1 MKKTGNVAASDSRQI
16 PDDRIRR
23 FPERLKE
30 VIGRESLRTFGARCD
45 LSEAAL
51 RKYLSGQSEP
61 GRTALIAM
69 ADAGNVRVEW
79 LATGEGPMKRG
90 EAEGSGLDLEVFALV
105 PRYDVEVSAGGGAL
119 VEGEAVIG
127 AMAFKRE
134 WLKRM
139 GLELL
144 KLALVTVKGDSMD
157 PTLADGDVVL
167 VDLRQ
172 TDITDGA
179 IHVLRSDSGVLI
191 KRLQLGLDNQVI
203 VRSDNKIYSALETT
217 RDKLNVV
224 GRVVWRGGR
233 M

>member
-1 MKKTGNVAASDSRQI
+1 MIESSEFSRKSVPSPGSELGTFPKRLEFIVGEQSVRAFARRCGMSDTVLRQ
-16 PDDRIRR
+16 
-23 FPERLKE
+23 
-30 VIGRESLRTFGARCD
+30 
-45 LSEAAL
+45 
-51 RKYLSGQSEP
+51 YLAGKSEP
-61 GRTALIAM
+61 TRLALISIAE
-69 ADAGNVRVEW
+69 AGNVRVEW

-90 EAEGSGLDLEVFALV
+90 EAEGSGLDLEMFALV
-105 PRYDVEVSAGGGAL
+105 PRYDVEVSAGGGTL
-119 VEGEAVIG
+119 IEGEAVIG

-139 GLELL
+139 GLELQ
-144 KLALVTVKGDSMD
+144 KLALVTAKGDSME
-157 PTLADGDVVL
+157 PTLIDGDMVL

-172 TDITDGA
+172 TDIVDGA
-179 IHVLRSDSGVLI
+179 IHVLRSDSGVLV

>member
-1 MKKTGNVAASDSRQI
+1 MKKKTSELRPSSSLELG
-16 PDDRIRR
+16 R
-23 FPERLKE
+23 FAERLKLVVGE
-30 VIGRESLRTFGARCD
+30 EAIRSFAERTGIASSSIHQYLTGKSDPSRVNVI
-45 LSEAAL
+45 
-51 RKYLSGQSEP
+51 K
-61 GRTALIAM
+61 M

-79 LATGEGPMKRG
+79 LATGEGPKKRG
-90 EAEGSGLDLEVFALV
+90 EVEDSGLDLDVFALV
-105 PRYDVEVSAGGGAL
+105 PRYDVEVSAGGGTL
-119 VEGEAVIG
+119 VDGEAVIG

-139 GLELL
+139 GLELQ
-144 KLALVTVKGDSMD
+144 KLALVTTKGDSME
-157 PTLADGDVVL
+157 PTLIDGDIVL

-179 IHVLRSDSGVLI
+179 IHVLRNDNGVLV
-191 KRLQLGLDNQVI
+191 KRLQLALNDQVI

-217 RDKLNVV
+217 RDKLNVG